1 MRSRAVK
8 LLAAGTLSFLMLFLL
23 AFERNNDLF
32 FQIKKQITIFG
43 DVYREVAVH
52 YIDEISPEKLM
63 RKGIDSMLESLDP
76 YTLYVPEGEQHQLEI
91 LSTGSYGGVG
101 IEAGYRGEDIVI
113 IAPHPGYP
121 AHRAGLRAGDIIR
134 SIDGVEIHKMEP
146 AEVREMTVGNPGSVL
161 EIVIERPGISEPI
174 SFSLVRERIEV
185 KNITLSSRVGDN
197 AEFGYVQLARFGKNA
212 AEELRTVLLD
222 FQNEGNLEGLIL
234 DLRNNPGGLLNE
246 AVEIVDKF
254 IEPGVTIV
262 ETRSRVGSN
271 NSILST
277 QEVPLFENLPV
288 VILINKGS
296 ASASEIVAGALQ
308 DLDRAVILGET
319 SFGKGLVQTI
329 RPLSYNTSLKLTIAE
344 YFIPSGRGIQAL
356 NYTQDDTLPVTEKDS
371 RGREFKTRN
380 GRIVTDGNGIEPDIR
395 IESMEPS
402 LLEVALQKENRYLF
416 FINHLLQN
424 EEAAQ
429 MPDNLFE
436 QFTRTLVEEQFT
448 FQTPADRH
456 ISALREDLDQ
466 FLSKESAEDHISS
479 LESLVRDYK
488 IHQMY
493 EHQKAIEAELTIQ
506 WLRQTGVKEGDKEI
520 LGLDSSIQTAVEIIG
535 NPYKYQTVLRP

>member
-1 MRSRAVK
+1 MRSRAAK
-8 LLAAGTLSFLMLFLL
+8 LSAAGILSLLMLFLF
-23 AFERNNDLF
+23 AFQRNNDLF

-76 YTLYVPEGEQHQLEI
+76 YTVYVPEGEQHQLEI

-113 IAPHPGYP
+113 IAPHHGYP
-121 AHRAGLRAGDIIR
+121 AQRAGLRAGDIIR
-134 SIDGVEIHKMEP
+134 YIDGVEIKEMDP

-161 EIVIERPGISEPI
+161 EIIIERPGIPEPI
-174 SFSLVRERIEV
+174 TYSLVRERIEV
-185 KNITLSSRVGDN
+185 KNITISSKVGEKD
-197 AEFGYVQLARFGKNA
+197 EFGYVQLARFGQNA
-212 AEELRTVLLD
+212 AEELRSALLD
-222 FQNEGNLEGLIL
+222 LQSGGNLQGLIL

-262 ETRSRVGSN
+262 ETRSRADSH

-277 QEVPLFENLPV
+277 QEVPLFEKLPM
-288 VILINKGS
+288 VILINNGS

-356 NYTQDDTLPVTEKDS
+356 NYTHDDTLPVTEKDS
-371 RGREFKTRN
+371 MGREFKTRN
-380 GRIVTDGNGIEPDIR
+380 GRTVTDGNGIEPDIR
-395 IESMEPS
+395 IESMAPS
-402 LLEVALQKENRYLF
+402 LMEVALQKENRYLF
-416 FINHLLQN
+416 FINSLLQN
-424 EEAAQ
+424 EEITR
-429 MPDNLFE
+429 MPDNLFD

-456 ISALREDLDQ
+456 ISALREDLDS
-466 FLSKESAEDHISS
+466 FLRKETAEEHITS

-493 EHQKAIEAELTIQ
+493 EHQESIERELTVQ
-506 WLRQTGVKEGDKEI
+506 WLRQTGAEEGDKAI
-520 LGLDSSIQTAVEIIG
+520 LGLDSSIQQAVEIIG
-535 NPYKYQTVLRP
+535 NPYKYETVLRP

>member
-1 MRSRAVK
+1 MRSRAAK
-8 LLAAGTLSFLMLFLL
+8 LLAAGILSLLLLFLF
-23 AFERNNDLF
+23 AFQRNNDLF
-32 FQIKKQITIFG
+32 FQITKQITIFG

-197 AEFGYVQLARFGKNA
+197 DELGYVQLARFGKNA

-356 NYTQDDTLPVTEKDS
+356 NYTHDETLPVTDKDS
-371 RGREFKTRN
+371 RGREFRTRN

-416 FINHLLQN
+416 FINNLLQN
-424 EEAAQ
+424 EEATQ

-506 WLRQTGVKEGDKEI
+506 WLRQTGVEEGDKEI